1 VFALGDAAGF
11 PSPDDPTNANQLPAT
26 AQVAYQQAELLAGNL
41 RKAQAG
47 EPLEPFHWNDLGE
60 MLGLGIG
67 QASITGM
74 GLTLAGPAAH
84 QIRRLGYLARLPGL
98 GHQLKVAAGWLADW
112 R

>member
-1 VFALGDAAGF
+1 
-11 PSPDDPTNANQLPAT
+11 
-26 AQVAYQQAELLAGNL
+26 VAYQQAELLAANL
-41 RKAQAG
+41 RKALAG
-47 EPLEPFHWNDLGE
+47 EPLEAFHWNDLGE